1 MTLTGLRYFVALAQE
16 QHFGRAAARCNV
28 SQPTLSAGIK
38 RLEDELGLVL
48 FERARSGVSLSL
60 GAMPLVVQAERIL
73 EQANGFVEM
82 AREQGD
88 PLSGSFKLAAIHTV
102 GPYLFPDL
110 VPAMLEAAPNMPLI
124 LEEGFTADLR
134 VALRTGKIDAA
145 IVALPFTETDVVTL
159 PLYREPFEV
168 LMSNQDPLAEQD
180 EIHRDQLIRDD
191 LMLLGE
197 GHCLR
202 DQILD
207 ACPNLE
213 ERIKSASAPRL
224 TQGSS
229 LETLRHMVAGGLGV
243 TVLPA
248 SAVGAGRYAP
258 GLLSHRPFAN
268 TQMHRT
274 VALAWRASFPR
285 PGAITALVQ
294 VLKSL
299 AQQLNAAPLS
309 DD

>member
-1 MTLTGLRYFVALAQE
+1 
-16 QHFGRAAARCNV
+16 
-28 SQPTLSAGIK
+28 
-38 RLEDELGLVL
+38 
-48 FERARSGVSLSL
+48 
-60 GAMPLVVQAERIL
+60 
-73 EQANGFVEM
+73 M

-213 ERIKSASAPRL
+213 ERIKSTSAPRL

-229 LETLRHMVAGGLGV
+229 LETLRTWWPADWVSRCYRPQPSVRVVMPLACCL
-243 TVLPA
+243 TDPLPTHRCIER
-248 SAVGAGRYAP
+248 SP
-258 GLLSHRPFAN
+258 GLARQL
-268 TQMHRT
+268 
-274 VALAWRASFPR
+274 PR

>member
-1 MTLTGLRYFVALAQE
+1 MTLTGLRYFVALAEE
-16 QHFGRAAARCNV
+16 QHFGRAALRCNV

-38 RLEDELGLVL
+38 RLEDELGLPL
-48 FERARSGVSLSL
+48 FERARSGVRLTLS
-60 GAMPLVVQAERIL
+60 AQPLVAQASRIL
-73 EQANGFVEM
+73 EQSQDFTEM
-82 AREQGD
+82 AREQSD
-88 PLSGSFKLAAIHTV
+88 PLSGRFKLAAIHTL

-110 VPAMLEAAPNMPLI
+110 IPAMLERAPNMPLI

-134 VALRTGKIDAA
+134 KALREGQIDAA

-159 PLYREPFEV
+159 PLYDEPFEV
-168 LMSNQDPLAEQD
+168 LMSAED
-180 EIHRDQLIRDD
+180 RLNDRESISRDDLIRDD

-207 ACPNLE
+207 ACPALE
-213 ERIKSASAPRL
+213 ERMKSSSATTL

-229 LETLRHMVAGGLGV
+229 LETLRHMVAGGLGI

-258 GLLSHRPFAN
+258 GLLTHRPFHHD
-268 TQMHRT
+268 QMKRT

-285 PGAITALVQ
+285 PGAITALVE
-294 VLKSL
+294 VLKRV
-299 AQQLNAAPLS
+299 AKRINAAPIE
-309 DD
+309 

>member
-16 QHFGRAAARCNV
+16 QHFGRAARRCNV

-38 RLEDELGLVL
+38 RLEDELGLAL
-48 FERARSGVSLSL
+48 FERARAGVQLTLS
-60 GAMPLVVQAERIL
+60 AKPLLIQAQRIL
-73 EQANGFVEM
+73 EQAGDFIET
-82 AREQGD
+82 AKTQSD
-88 PLSGSFKLAAIHTV
+88 PLNGSFKLAAIHTV

-110 VPAMLEAAPNMPLI
+110 VPAMMRKAPQMPLQ
-124 LEEGFTADLR
+124 LEEGYTADLR
-134 VALRTGKIDAA
+134 IALRSGQIDAA

-159 PLYREPFEV
+159 PLYDEPFEV
-168 LMSNQDPLAEQD
+168 LMSTEDALASHSQ
-180 EIHRDQLIRDD
+180 IHRDALSRDD

-207 ACPNLE
+207 QCPALE
-213 ERIKSASAPRL
+213 QRIKSAAGPAL

-229 LETLRHMVAGGLGV
+229 LETLRHMVAGGLGI
-243 TVLPA
+243 TILPS

-258 GLLSHRPFAN
+258 GLLTHRPFHN
-268 TQMHRT
+268 PDMKRC

-285 PGAITALVQ
+285 PGAITALVE
-294 VLKSL
+294 VLKDIASD
-299 AQQLNAAPLS
+299 LNAAPL

>member
-1 MTLTGLRYFVALAQE
+1 MTLTGLRYFVALAHE
-16 QHFGRAAARCNV
+16 QHFGRAALRCNV

-48 FERARSGVSLSL
+48 FERARSGVQLTLS
-60 GAMPLVVQAERIL
+60 AQPLVAQAQRIL
-73 EQANGFVEM
+73 EQTGDFVEM
-82 AREQGD
+82 ARAQSD
-88 PLSGSFKLAAIHTV
+88 PLNGNFKLAAIHTV

-110 VPAMLEAAPNMPLI
+110 VPAMLKRAPQMSLI

-134 VALRTGKIDAA
+134 VALRQGRIDAA

-159 PLYREPFEV
+159 PLYDEPFEV
-168 LMSNQDPLAEQD
+168 LMSADDVLSQHEQISR
-180 EIHRDQLIRDD
+180 EALIRDD

-207 ACPNLE
+207 ACPDLD
-213 ERIKSASAPRL
+213 ERLRSASAPKL

-229 LETLRHMVAGGLGV
+229 LETLRHMVAGGLGI

-258 GLLSHRPFAN
+258 GLITHRPFHN
-268 TQMHRT
+268 PSMRRT

-285 PGAITALVQ
+285 PGAITALVE
-294 VLKSL
+294 VLKTL
-299 AQQLNAAPLS
+299 APDLNAAVV
-309 DD
+309 DG

>member
-1 MTLTGLRYFVALAQE
+1 MTLTGLRYFVALAEE
-16 QHFGRAAARCNV
+16 QHFGRAALRCNV

-38 RLEDELGLVL
+38 RLEDELGLPL
-48 FERARSGVSLSL
+48 FERARSGVRLTLS
-60 GAMPLVVQAERIL
+60 AQPLVMQAKRIL
-73 EQANGFVEM
+73 EQAHDFTET
-82 AREQGD
+82 AREQKD

-110 VPAMLEAAPNMPLI
+110 IPAMLERAPNMPLI

-134 VALRTGKIDAA
+134 KALRSGQIDAA

-159 PLYREPFEV
+159 PLYDEPFEV
-168 LMSNQDPLAEQD
+168 LMNAQ
-180 EIHRDQLIRDD
+180 DQLAGHDSIGRDELVRDD

-202 DQILD
+202 DQIID
-207 ACPNLE
+207 ACPALE
-213 ERIKSASAPRL
+213 ERLKSASGPTL

-229 LETLRHMVAGGLGV
+229 LETLRHMVAGGLGI

-258 GLLSHRPFAN
+258 GMLTHRPFD
-268 TQMHRT
+268 QHEMKRT

-285 PGAITALVQ
+285 PGAITALVE
-294 VLKSL
+294 VLKSV
-299 AQQLNAAPLS
+299 AKQVNAAPLE
-309 DD
+309 

>member
-16 QHFGRAAARCNV
+16 QHFGRAARRCNV

-38 RLEDELGLVL
+38 RLEDELGLAL
-48 FERARSGVSLSL
+48 FERARAGVQLTLS
-60 GAMPLVVQAERIL
+60 AKPLLIQAQRIL
-73 EQANGFVEM
+73 EQASDFIETAKV
-82 AREQGD
+82 QSD
-88 PLSGSFKLAAIHTV
+88 PLNGSFKLAAIHTV

-110 VPAMLEAAPNMPLI
+110 VPAMMQKAPNMPLQ
-124 LEEGFTADLR
+124 LEEGYTADLR
-134 VALRTGKIDAA
+134 IALRTGQIDAA

-159 PLYREPFEV
+159 PLYDEPFEV
-168 LMSNQDPLAEQD
+168 LMSAQDPLSEQPQ
-180 EIHRDQLIRDD
+180 IHRDALLRNDV
-191 LMLLGE
+191 MLLGE

-207 ACPNLE
+207 QCPALN
-213 ERIKSASAPRL
+213 ERIKSSSGPTL

-229 LETLRHMVAGGLGV
+229 LETLRHMVAGGLGI
-243 TVLPA
+243 TILPA

-258 GLLSHRPFAN
+258 GLLTHRPFHHSE
-268 TQMHRT
+268 MKRT

-285 PGAITALVQ
+285 PGAITALVE
-294 VLKSL
+294 VLRSVAGK
-299 AQQLNAAPLS
+299 LNAAPR